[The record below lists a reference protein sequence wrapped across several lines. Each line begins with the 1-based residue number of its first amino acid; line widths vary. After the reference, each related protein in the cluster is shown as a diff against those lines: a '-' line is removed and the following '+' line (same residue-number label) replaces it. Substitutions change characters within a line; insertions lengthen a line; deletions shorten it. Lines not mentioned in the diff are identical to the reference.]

1 MMIEYQ
7 YTVGLF
13 AESKKMKRT
22 QVKVCFK
29 IDGTQT
35 TATVES
41 ANTLA
46 TITCVS
52 RKVLATDVF
61 NNMKSRAKNSI
72 DFARTAFDLFGLEI
86 CE

>member
-1 MMIEYQ
+1 MIEYK

-13 AESKKMKRT
+13 AKSKKMKRA

-41 ANTLA
+41 ANTLG
-46 TITCVS
+46 TIKGLGK
-52 RKVLATDVF
+52 KVLATDIF
-61 NNMKSRAKNSI
+61 NNMANSAKNSI
-72 DFARTAFDLFGLEI
+72 DFARTAFDMFGLEI